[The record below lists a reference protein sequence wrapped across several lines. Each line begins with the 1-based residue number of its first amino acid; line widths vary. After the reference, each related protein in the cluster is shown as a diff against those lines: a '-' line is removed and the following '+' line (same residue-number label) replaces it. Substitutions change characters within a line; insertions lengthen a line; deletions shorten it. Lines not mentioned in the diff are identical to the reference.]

1 MLFVNGTKQVILR
14 GVFLDCKEM
23 NLDKI
28 MRECS
33 TLWRGISRS
42 FEEAMDI
49 LKQPIKDNFQFGGSL
64 WYFLCTMIWP
74 GISYET
80 ALDKAALSTLSD
92 RRAVSCLKFIG
103 KVRPGNPLYPLLH
116 NGVVPISTSVCLRS
130 GSSSRPMATRTE
142 RFSNFVTV
150 KYQSCQ

>member
-1 MLFVNGTKQVILR
+1 MLFVNGTKPLILR
-14 GVFLDCKEM
+14 GVFLDCEEM

-28 MRECS
+28 VRECS

-42 FEEAMDI
+42 FEEAMNI
-49 LKQPIKDNFQFGGSL
+49 LKQPIEDNFQFGGSL

-92 RRAVSCLKFIG
+92 RRSVSCIKFIG
-103 KVRPGNPLYPLLH
+103 QVWPGYPLYPLLH
-116 NGVVPISTSVCLRS
+116 NRVVPMSTSVCLRS
-130 GSSSRPMATRTE
+130 ESSSRPMARRTE

-150 KYQSCQ
+150 TYQSCQ